1 MCASYKSKSRNTD
14 FEQHANKIFTAIR
27 EIDPEYAEKRAIWE
41 LFQNALDIVVD
52 KGIIKITKTEKGF
65 RFEHNGRP
73 FNDGNLTG
81 LIKQSSNGKSY
92 GSNKNE
98 TGQYGTGFLS
108 THVYGQQIEISASV
122 QTDSNKIKHL
132 DKFLLDRK
140 AVSPDDLNEK
150 IQIQDENAE
159 EICDGAGNELTEHL
173 TFTSFEYIESDDSNK
188 YISNM
193 FDYIPE
199 VLPFIFAFNNKL
211 YSVEV
216 TNSTKTHFQRND
228 TNQSESQLN
237 LLINNKPLNFSYLF
251 DKEKNIKIILP
262 QNDFNFEYTPKLFLF
277 YPLMQ
282 TTEIGLNFL
291 IHAQEFKPN
300 KERDFLFLKTS
311 NEGLKTDVETN
322 KSLLGRAF
330 ELILNQVE
338 SDVTIDF
345 LSVINVKFIEDEDL
359 FLNEKKTEF
368 INSIKSLEKI
378 GVKNEKVALTSIW
391 YLHEDI
397 LLLDDN
403 VVEDLYELL
412 SQFYNLPN
420 FDEYIYISKLVN
432 NWLNESFEIL
442 HYSEI
447 LNKIYLDT
455 KGNYSNVIY
464 KNGYQTLIKTIST
477 DLELLNKNKAIP
489 NIHNEFCFIKSLK
502 KWDLI
507 EESLIEVMDSINNDI
522 SSCFLNNDFYFLEN
536 TLPYTRENFK
546 DDINKFN
553 GDIIALLEKNEE
565 KSLNVNS
572 VRFNSLIFSLVNFIG
587 LNKTTSTNL
596 RFSEFFLNHY
606 ELGITA
612 QTIESPTVDLSYDSS
627 FKLLSRLFIK
637 EITSKG
643 GDFIEN
649 SINDLA
655 IFVGILH
662 SNSELKKNLLD
673 KLACFPNQLFKLK
686 PQNDLKIDKVLDTD
700 FKLKHKEITGLQIK
714 DDLLIPQFEK
724 FISHTTGISGMQLG
738 DEIETKLTNEKDF
751 FPLLNNTSKI
761 PILLDLVK
769 YIIKSNSKWSFWLP
783 NLNKVKQEV
792 LMTKFKDEATRLSLF
807 NILSIDSK
815 EKINLLGE
823 LAQIDDL
830 DSLIKAGKE
839 KQKEE
844 GRKNN
849 HLQYI
854 NQIGLKIQNLVQ
866 SKLDIELA
874 ETIKIVES
882 TTDEK
887 LITEEEQNG
896 QDFIIYKSGNP
907 IYFIEVKSR
916 WASDG
921 IVALSKRQTE
931 CCAKNKDNYAV
942 ITVNVADYKSRNN
955 IVEENISFDELSND
969 IYVNVDLGENFEEL
983 IKENQQF
990 EIIKEKTKLIEFRG
1004 HIPQERIRKSGINFE
1019 KFIEELK
1026 ITLLD
1031 A

>member
-1 MCASYKSKSRNTD
+1 MCASYRSKSRNTD

-92 GSNKNE
+92 GSNKNQ

-108 THVYGQQIEISASV
+108 THVYGKEIEISGSV
-122 QTDSNKIKHL
+122 ITDSNKIKHL
-132 DKFLLDRK
+132 DRFLLDRK
-140 AVSPDDLNEK
+140 ALSPDELNKK
-150 IQIQDENAE
+150 IQIQDELAE
-159 EICDGAGNELTEHL
+159 EICDGEGNELTEHL
-173 TFTSFEYIESDDSNK
+173 PFTSFEYIESEDSNK

-193 FDYIPE
+193 FAYIPE
-199 VLPFIFAFNNKL
+199 ILPFIFAFNNKL
-211 YSVEV
+211 HSVEI
-216 TNSTKTHFQRND
+216 TDTTKTHFQRND
-228 TNQSESQLN
+228 TNDSQLN
-237 LLINNKPLNFSYLF
+237 LLINSKPLNFSYLF

-262 QNDFNFEYTPKLFLF
+262 QNDFNFENTPKFFLF

-282 TTEIGLNFL
+282 TAEIGLNFL

-311 NEGLKTDVETN
+311 NEELKTDVETN
-322 KSLLGRAF
+322 KNLLDRAF
-330 ELILNQVE
+330 ELILNKVV
-338 SDVTIDF
+338 SDVSLDF
-345 LSVINVKFIEDEDL
+345 LSVINVKFIEDENL
-359 FLNEKKTEF
+359 FLNEKKTGF
-368 INSIKSLEKI
+368 INSIKSLERVD
-378 GVKNEKVALTSIW
+378 VKDEKVTLTSIY

-397 LLLDDN
+397 LLLDNN
-403 VVEDLYELL
+403 VLQDLFKLL
-412 SQFYNLPN
+412 GQFYNLPN
-420 FDEYIYISKLVN
+420 YDQYIYISNLVN
-432 NWLNESFEIL
+432 NWSNESFEIL
-442 HYSEI
+442 SYSEI
-447 LNKIYLDT
+447 LNKINFET
-455 KGNYSNVIY
+455 KGNYSNIIY

-477 DLELLNKNKAIP
+477 DIKLLNEIKTIP
-489 NIHNEFCFIKSLK
+489 NIHNEFCFINSLR

-507 EESLIEVMDSINNDI
+507 EESLLEVMDSLNKDV
-522 SSCFLNNDFYFLEN
+522 SSSYLNNDFYFLEN
-536 TLPYTRENFK
+536 TPLYTRENFK

-553 GDIIALLEKNEE
+553 GDIIGLLEKNEE

-572 VRFNSLIFSLVNFIG
+572 VRFNSLIFTLVKFIS
-587 LNKTTSTNL
+587 LNKITSTNL
-596 RFSEFFLNHY
+596 KLSEFFLNHY
-606 ELGITA
+606 ELGITE

-627 FKLLSRLFIK
+627 FKLLARLFVK
-637 EITSKG
+637 DVKSKG

-649 SINDLA
+649 SINDLT

-673 KLACFPNQLFKLK
+673 KLACFPNQLYKLK

-724 FISHTTGISGMQLG
+724 FISHTTEVSGMQLG
-738 DEIETKLTNEKDF
+738 DEIETKLTIEKDF
-751 FPLLNNTSKI
+751 FPLLNNASKI

-815 EKINLLGE
+815 ERINLLGE

-844 GRKNN
+844 ARKNN

-854 NQIGLKIQNLVQ
+854 KEIGINIQNLVQ
-866 SKLDIELA
+866 NKLDKDLA
-874 ETIKIVES
+874 ETIKVVES
-882 TTDEK
+882 KTDEK
-887 LITEEEQNG
+887 LETIEEQNG
-896 QDFIIYKSGNP
+896 QDFIIYKSGYP
-907 IYFIEVKSR
+907 IYYIEVKSR
-916 WASDG
+916 WASEG
-921 IVALSKRQTE
+921 IVALSKRQVE
-931 CCAKNKDNYAV
+931 CCAKNKDKYAV

-955 IVEENISFDELSND
+955 IVEENISFEDLYND
-969 IYVNVDLGENFEEL
+969 VYVNVDLGANFEEL
-983 IKENQQF
+983 IKENQEF
-990 EIIKEKTKLIEFRG
+990 ETIKENTKLIEFRG
-1004 HIPQERIRKSGINFE
+1004 HIPQERIKKKENNFE
-1019 KFIEELK
+1019 VFIENLK
-1026 ITLLD
+1026 TILLRH